1 MKKIPLNEYVEQ
13 HGQAKTAKEIGV
25 TQGAISK
32 ALRSGRVIFLFS
44 DGKRVKAE
52 EARAFP
58 STRLS
63 PNKKARR
70 G

>member
-32 ALRSGRVIFLFS
+32 ALRSGRAIFLFS

-52 EARAFP
+52 EVRAFP
-58 STRLS
+58 S
-63 PNKKARR
+63 
-70 G
+70 

>member
-1 MKKIPLNEYVEQ
+1 MKKIPLMSMLSR

-32 ALRSGRVIFLFS
+32 ALRSGRAIFLFS

-52 EARAFP
+52 EVRAFP
-58 STRLS
+58 STRL
-63 PNKKARR
+63 
-70 G
+70 